1 MSFLRRALIPSK
13 DWRLR
18 IIVVYVFIV
27 QDYLMTGAFCRD
39 IADEANWLLRTF
51 MLYFNSIPMGLLVF
65 GFSFYGPVYVVLC
78 FLTNYDWARLRSKSL
93 FEFLSERRRP
103 LFDVAFGLGVAA
115 RHFEGGMSWVLPLS
129 NRLWLALGFIAY
141 LAVVHIGTLKVNVS

>member
-1 MSFLRRALIPSK
+1 MSILRKTLIPSR

-18 IIVVYVFIV
+18 VLVVYVFIF

-51 MLYFNSIPMGLLVF
+51 MLAFNNIPVGLLVF
-65 GFSFYGPVYVVLC
+65 GISFYGPVYAVLC
-78 FLTNYDWARLRSKSL
+78 LLTNHDWTGLRGQSL
-93 FEFLSERRRP
+93 FELLSERRRP
-103 LFDVAFGLGVAA
+103 LFDVAFGLGVAS

-129 NRLWLALGFIAY
+129 NRLWLALGFITY
-141 LAVVHIGTLKVNVS
+141 LTLVHIGTLKEKVG